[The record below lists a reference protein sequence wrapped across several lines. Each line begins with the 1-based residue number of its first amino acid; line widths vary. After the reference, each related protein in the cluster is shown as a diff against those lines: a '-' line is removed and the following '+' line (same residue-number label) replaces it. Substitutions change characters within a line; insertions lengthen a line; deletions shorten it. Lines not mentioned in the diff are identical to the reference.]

1 MLKINSDLN
10 VKKKASH
17 FLLCPVSFCY
27 VYTPTWGPLHAPG
40 HANAGPSLCHQRSEL
55 MASTSHVGP
64 AANSPFDPLLVSTY
78 INDNTDICD
87 SEFHMRLQAYR
98 AIHHFRYNT
107 NNEQNHLLDVMLSSL
122 DIFVLIFQ
130 LD

>member
-1 MLKINSDLN
+1 
-10 VKKKASH
+10 
-17 FLLCPVSFCY
+17 
-27 VYTPTWGPLHAPG
+27 
-40 HANAGPSLCHQRSEL
+40 